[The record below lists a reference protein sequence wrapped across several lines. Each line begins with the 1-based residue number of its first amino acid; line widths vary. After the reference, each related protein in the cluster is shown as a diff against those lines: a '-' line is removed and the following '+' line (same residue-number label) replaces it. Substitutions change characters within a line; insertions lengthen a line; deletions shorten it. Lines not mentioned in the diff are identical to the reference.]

1 MLTKKTLVVL
11 STVLLGAC
19 ATPKYSYHFGKH
31 NYQAGA
37 VTIENKTVEESRS
50 TNEDEITTSPIHDA
64 PVAYASIDAEKM
76 KAVVANLDTKHAYT
90 KTEQN
95 MISKSASFNTKA
107 DLKQAKAELKKAT
120 ASFKAIKKADGVN
133 ATKGFARNQLVALLF
148 ALFFGAL
155 GIHRFYLGKIGS
167 GIVFFVLAMTSFLIV
182 PGIAL
187 LIWLLIDI
195 IRIIM
200 GRLKPKGAD
209 YETTF

>member
-1 MLTKKTLVVL
+1 
-11 STVLLGAC
+11 
-19 ATPKYSYHFGKH
+19 
-31 NYQAGA
+31 
-37 VTIENKTVEESRS
+37 
-50 TNEDEITTSPIHDA
+50 
-64 PVAYASIDAEKM
+64 M

-90 KTEQN
+90 KAKQN
-95 MISKSASFNTKA
+95 ITSKSASFNTKA
-107 DLKQAKAELKKAT
+107 DRKQAKAELKKAT

-133 ATKGFARNQLVALLF
+133 ATKGFVRNQLVVLLF

-167 GIVFFVLAMTSFLIV
+167 GIVFFVLAVTSFLIV

-195 IRIIM
+195 IRIII